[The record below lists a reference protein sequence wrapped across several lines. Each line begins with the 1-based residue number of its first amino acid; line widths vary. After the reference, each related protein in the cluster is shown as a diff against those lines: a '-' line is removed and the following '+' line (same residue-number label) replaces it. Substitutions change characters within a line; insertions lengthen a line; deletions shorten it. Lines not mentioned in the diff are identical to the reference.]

1 MILGGAEATF
11 YEESGEAIAGECSVL
26 IGHIVTPRYRN
37 HVQIAASCYIMR
49 QTGCDAAGQNMKA
62 QMPIATTHIK
72 FRIGWIAPGL
82 AFALAGVGAAKA
94 PSANGPAS
102 APPAAASAARAEMA
116 TPNTPREFYNAG
128 TEQLR
133 AGRLREA
140 EAFLESAMASQRESL
155 QVPALYNLGHVRFGQ
170 GIEVL
175 KKSPPAGPTL
185 DRGRAATQRA
195 DDALRALDDALGG
208 NDVQKLVSAYMRGR
222 GARKELKAATEA
234 VRRAL
239 TVHGAALARWQRASG
254 DFKSVLELQQPDA
267 DSEHNAEVVDR
278 CIAKLVDSLREMQA
292 CANGMGDKNNQLGDK
307 LKECKGRIPGKDMP
321 PGAAG
326 DDEEDEEFP
335 FGPKPG
341 QEEAA
346 SKDGEEMTL
355 SQEQAGWVLDGFK
368 LDGERRLPMGQGE
381 QAQPKDRNRPT
392 W

>member
-1 MILGGAEATF
+1 
-11 YEESGEAIAGECSVL
+11 
-26 IGHIVTPRYRN
+26 
-37 HVQIAASCYIMR
+37 
-49 QTGCDAAGQNMKA
+49 MKA
-62 QMPIATTHIK
+62 QMPRATTHSK
-72 FRIGWIAPGL
+72 FRIGWIALGL
-82 AFALAGVGAAKA
+82 AGSALAPATVGAAKA
-94 PSANGPAS
+94 PSTNAPAS
-102 APPAAASAARAEMA
+102 AAPAPASAARTEMA
-116 TPNTPREFYNAG
+116 APATPREFYNAG

-133 AGRLREA
+133 VGKLREA
-140 EAFLESAMASQRESL
+140 EAFLETAMSSQQEKL
-155 QVPALYNLGHVRFGQ
+155 QVPALYNLGHVRFAQ

-175 KKSPPAGPTL
+175 KKSPPAGPSL
-185 DRGRAATQRA
+185 ARGRAATQRA
-195 DDALRALDDALGG
+195 DEAIRKLDEALAG
-208 NDVQKLVSAYMRGR
+208 NDVPQLVAAYLHGR

-239 TVHGAALARWQRASG
+239 TIHGAALARWQRSSG
-254 DFKSVLELQQPDA
+254 DFKSVLELQPPDA

-292 CANGMGDKNNQLGDK
+292 CANGMGDKKNQLGDK
-307 LKECKGRIPGKDMP
+307 MKQCKGRIPGKDMP

-326 DDEEDEEFP
+326 EDEEDEEFP

-346 SKDGEEMTL
+346 SKDGQEMTL

-381 QAQPKDRNRPT
+381 PAQPRDRNRPT